1 MRIHKSVLEQ
11 AILKVKSMSLQEK
24 EATGISWVYMGCQL
38 SDVAAE
44 SLSRHAA
51 ENDQTT
57 RALRLN
63 LDDFDDNSKSAAKIL
78 RDAGHGE

>member
-1 MRIHKSVLEQ
+1 MPNVTHNCTQQ
-11 AILKVKSMSLQEK
+11 AFQGDHCLQEK